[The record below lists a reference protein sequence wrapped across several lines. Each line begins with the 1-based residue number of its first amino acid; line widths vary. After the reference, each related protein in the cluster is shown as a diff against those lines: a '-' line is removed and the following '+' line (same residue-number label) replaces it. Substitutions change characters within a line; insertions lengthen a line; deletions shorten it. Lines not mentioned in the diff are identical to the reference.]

1 MNNFKSK
8 IKNSI
13 LVVLA
18 ITFIAMT
25 ATSISMIVV
34 GDSSSVGVNANYRPT
49 AVESKNL
56 SFVYI
61 SDYPYLSEK
70 IVCFKGF
77 RV

>member
-8 IKNSI
+8 IKNLI

-34 GDSSSVGVNANYRPT
+34 GDSSWR
-49 AVESKNL
+49 
-56 SFVYI
+56 
-61 SDYPYLSEK
+61 
-70 IVCFKGF
+70 
-77 RV
+77 